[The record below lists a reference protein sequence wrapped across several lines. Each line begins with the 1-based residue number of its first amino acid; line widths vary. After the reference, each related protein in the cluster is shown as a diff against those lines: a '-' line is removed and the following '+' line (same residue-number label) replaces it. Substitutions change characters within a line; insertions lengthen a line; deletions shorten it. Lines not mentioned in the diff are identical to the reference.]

1 MALPGNLTTIT
12 VTGSY
17 MTVTGAPAGGT
28 VLFTPSAP
36 LCDIAGTTILTDAPI
51 VAPLTAG
58 AFTVTLPCTDNTA
71 VVPNPFYYTVT
82 QAIACTY
89 QTPFNITLPHT
100 LGTTVDMSTL
110 IPAPVMAQPQPGLYV
125 ISLNGQTG
133 AISIPQGTITLA
145 AGGATVTTTAIT
157 ATSRIFLTTQAPGG
171 TPGAVYVN
179 TITAGTGFTIRSTSG
194 TDTSLVAWMIWPLA
208 A

>member
-1 MALPGNLTTIT
+1 VALPGNLTTIT

-36 LCDIAGTTILTDAPI
+36 LCDITGTTILTDAPI

-58 AFTVTLPCTDNTA
+58 AFSIVLPCTDNTA
-71 VVPNPFYYTVT
+71 LTPNPFWYTVT
-82 QAIACTY
+82 QAVACTY
-89 QTPFNITLPHT
+89 QTPFTISLPHT

-110 IPAPVMAQPQPGLYV
+110 VPAPTMPEPQPGLYV

-133 AISIPQGTITLA
+133 AISVPQGTTTLNTGA
-145 AGGATVTTTAIT
+145 ATVAIST
-157 ATSRIFLTTQAPGG
+157 ITSTSRIFLTIQSPGG

-179 TITAGTGFTIRSTSG
+179 TITAGTGFTIRSTSS
-194 TDTSLVAWMIWPLA
+194 TDASLVAWMIWPLA
-208 A
+208 T